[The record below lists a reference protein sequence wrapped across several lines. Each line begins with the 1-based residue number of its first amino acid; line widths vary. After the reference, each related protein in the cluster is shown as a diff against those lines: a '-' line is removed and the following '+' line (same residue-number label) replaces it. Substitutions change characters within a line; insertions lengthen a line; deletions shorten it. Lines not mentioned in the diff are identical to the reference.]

1 MLGQYVGGD
10 DGGLEGGEL
19 NFTIG
24 SKDGSELGF
33 IVGLDSD

>member
-24 SKDGSELGF
+24 LGF